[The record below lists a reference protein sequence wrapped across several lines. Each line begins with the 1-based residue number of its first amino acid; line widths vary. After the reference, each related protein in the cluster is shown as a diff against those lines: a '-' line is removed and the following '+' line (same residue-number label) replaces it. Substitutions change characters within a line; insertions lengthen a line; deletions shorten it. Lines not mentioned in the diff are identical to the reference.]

1 MDMHRR
7 ISIDMHKYDT
17 ILLLARVVMRVS
29 ACSCSK
35 AFAHLSVFIS
45 PGFEAGGVPP
55 LLRIVLAGCIAG
67 AFDPERRNHLDMV
80 G

>member
-1 MDMHRR
+1 MLLFRTRLQAALGVLFRGHR
-7 ISIDMHKYDT
+7 T
-17 ILLLARVVMRVS
+17 IFNQRLRGGRSRGSHPPSLS
-29 ACSCSK
+29 G
-35 AFAHLSVFIS
+35 AH
-45 PGFEAGGVPP
+45 GVPP